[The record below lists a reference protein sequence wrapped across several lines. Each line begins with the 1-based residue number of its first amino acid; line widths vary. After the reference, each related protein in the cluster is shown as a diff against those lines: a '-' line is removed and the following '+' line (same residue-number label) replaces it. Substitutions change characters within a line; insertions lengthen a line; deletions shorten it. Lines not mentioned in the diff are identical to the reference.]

1 MRLSF
6 RTRLGL
12 LVAAS
17 VAVAVL
23 AVSGVALWIA
33 RAEARSALDRKLDD
47 RVAVLAA
54 SGGRLPERR
63 GVQFFGRFVP
73 RDVLVQI
80 VAPNGVV
87 VYKSD
92 DVLPVSPAVLSVA
105 DGRGGWHRGDVSADG
120 VRLRVLTVQIVP
132 AGALMV
138 ASPLDEVD
146 ANVAGLRNALAVVA
160 VIGVAGAGLLGF
172 LVAGRAIRPVRR
184 LTDAARNVAQ
194 TQDLDQ
200 PIELERDDELGEL
213 ARSFNAMLEA
223 LALSRTQQHR
233 LVTDAGHELR
243 TPLTSIRTN
252 IELLARA
259 EQDAARA
266 DVPAET
272 AAEADDGV
280 LHEIMDAARADV
292 PGETAAEAD
301 DGSSAAGALGA
312 AERRQMLDDV
322 QFELDQLTELVNE
335 LVELATDQRS
345 QGEPATVDL
354 AELASSVVDRHRR
367 RTDTEFVTAFD
378 PCQAVVNA
386 ALVERAIGNL
396 VDNAVKWSPPDEPI
410 EVSVAADGTH
420 ACVRVRDR
428 GPGIPAA
435 LRETVFERFYR
446 APEARAQPG
455 SGLGL
460 SIVDYVARTHD
471 GTAAVLDTEGPGTTA
486 ELRLPLAAAADA
498 APS

>member
-1 MRLSF
+1 MSF

-17 VAVAVL
+17 VAVGVL

-47 RVAVLAA
+47 RVAVLVA

-80 VAPNGVV
+80 VAPNGAV
-87 VYKSD
+87 VYASD
-92 DVLPVSPAVLSVA
+92 EVLPVAPADLAVA
-105 DGRGGWHRGDVSADG
+105 HGRSHRHRTDVSADG
-120 VRLRVLTVQIVP
+120 VRLRVLTVPV
-132 AGALMV
+132 AAGGALMV

-160 VIGVAGAGLLGF
+160 AIGVAGAGLLGF

-184 LTDAARNVAQ
+184 LTDAARSVAQ

-223 LALSRTQQHR
+223 LAQSRAQQHR

-252 IELLARA
+252 IELLVR
-259 EQDAARA
+259 
-266 DVPAET
+266 
-272 AAEADDGV
+272 AEADETSAI
-280 LHEIMDAARADV
+280 LDAD
-292 PGETAAEAD
+292 
-301 DGSSAAGALGA
+301 
-312 AERRQMLDDV
+312 ERRRMLDDV
-322 QFELDQLTELVNE
+322 QFELDQLTELTAE
-335 LVELATDQRS
+335 LVDLATDRRA
-345 QGEPATVDL
+345 QGEPEPVDL
-354 AELASSVVDRHRR
+354 AELAASVVDRHRR
-367 RTDTEFVTAFD
+367 RTETDFVTALE
-378 PCQAVVNA
+378 PCEVVVNT

-396 VDNAVKWSPPDEPI
+396 VDNAVKWSPHGEPI
-410 EVSVAADGTH
+410 EVSVAPTDREAR
-420 ACVRVRDR
+420 VRVRDR

-446 APEARAQPG
+446 APEARSQPG

-460 SIVDYVARTHD
+460 SIVDYVARSHD
-471 GTAAVLDTEGPGTTA
+471 GSAAVIDTDGPGATV
-486 ELRLPLAAAADA
+486 ELRLPLAGRG
-498 APS
+498 

>member
-1 MRLSF
+1 MSL

-47 RVAVLAA
+47 RVAVLVA

-73 RDVLVQI
+73 RDVLAQI
-80 VAPNGVV
+80 VAPNGAV
-87 VYKSD
+87 VYASD
-92 DVLPVSPAVLSVA
+92 ETLPVARADLAVAHGQS
-105 DGRGGWHRGDVSADG
+105 RRNRSDVSADG
-120 VRLRVLTVQIVP
+120 VRLRVLTVPVAP
-132 AGALMV
+132 GGALMV

-160 VIGVAGAGLLGF
+160 AIGVAGAGLLGF

-223 LALSRTQQHR
+223 LALSRAQQHR

-259 EQDAARA
+259 EADGTPVILDA
-266 DVPAET
+266 D
-272 AAEADDGV
+272 
-280 LHEIMDAARADV
+280 
-292 PGETAAEAD
+292 
-301 DGSSAAGALGA
+301 
-312 AERRQMLDDV
+312 ERRRMLDDV
-322 QFELDQLTELVNE
+322 QFELDQLTELAAE
-335 LVELATDQRS
+335 LVELATDRRAL
-345 QGEPATVDL
+345 GEPEPADL
-354 AELASSVVDRHRR
+354 AELAASVVDRHRR
-367 RTDTEFVTAFD
+367 RTEAHFVTAFE
-378 PCQAVVNA
+378 PCEVVVNT

-396 VDNAVKWSPPDEPI
+396 VDNAVKWSPPGEPI
-410 EVSVAADGTH
+410 EVSVAATDREVR
-420 ACVRVRDR
+420 VRVRDR
-428 GPGIPAA
+428 GPGIPAD

-446 APEARAQPG
+446 APEARSQPG

-460 SIVDYVARTHD
+460 SIVDYVARSHD
-471 GTAAVLDTEGPGTTA
+471 GSASVIDTDGPGTTV
-486 ELRLPLAAAADA
+486 ELRLPLAGRG
-498 APS
+498 

>member
-1 MRLSF
+1 MSF

-47 RVAVLAA
+47 RVAVLVA

-63 GVQFFGRFVP
+63 SVQFFGRFVP
-73 RDVLVQI
+73 RDVLAQI
-80 VAPNGVV
+80 VAPNGAV
-87 VYKSD
+87 VYASD
-92 DVLPVSPAVLSVA
+92 EVLPVTPADVA
-105 DGRGGWHRGDVSADG
+105 VANGRARRHRTDVSADG
-120 VRLRVLTVQIVP
+120 VRLRVLTVPVAP
-132 AGALMV
+132 VGALMV

-160 VIGVAGAGLLGF
+160 AIGVAGAGLLGF

-223 LALSRTQQHR
+223 LALSRAQQHR

-252 IELLARA
+252 IELLARS
-259 EQDAARA
+259 EL
-266 DVPAET
+266 T
-272 AAEADDGV
+272 ATSAEAVAESDDAG
-280 LHEIMDAARADV
+280 
-292 PGETAAEAD
+292 
-301 DGSSAAGALGA
+301 DGAVVALGSD
-312 AERRQMLDDV
+312 ERRQMLDDV

-345 QGEPATVDL
+345 QGEPEHVDL
-354 AELASSVVDRHRR
+354 AELAASVVDRHRR
-367 RTDTEFVTAFD
+367 RTEADFVTAFE
-378 PCQAVVNA
+378 PCEVVVNA

-396 VDNAVKWSPPDEPI
+396 VDNAVKWSPPGEPI
-410 EVSVAADGTH
+410 EISIAAIDREAH
-420 ACVRVRDR
+420 VRVRDH

-446 APEARAQPG
+446 AHEARSQPG

-460 SIVDYVARTHD
+460 SIVDYVARSHN
-471 GTAAVLDTEGPGTTA
+471 GSASVIDTDGPGTTV
-486 ELRLPLAAAADA
+486 ELRLPLAPEQE
-498 APS
+498 APSANTA

>member
-1 MRLSF
+1 MGNGLTGRSGHGCASGPHVSL

-17 VAVAVL
+17 AAVAVL

-92 DVLPVSPAVLSVA
+92 DVLPVSPGDLAVA
-105 DGRGGWHRGDVSADG
+105 DGRGGWHRSDVSADG

-194 TQDLDQ
+194 TQELDQ

-259 EQDAARA
+259 EQDAASS
-266 DVPAET
+266 ET
-272 AAEADDGV
+272 AAES
-280 LHEIMDAARADV
+280 
-292 PGETAAEAD
+292 D
-301 DGSSAAGALGA
+301 DGSAGAGAALGA
-312 AERRQMLDDV
+312 VERRQMLDDV
-322 QFELDQLTELVNE
+322 QFELDQLTGLVNE

-345 QGEPATVDL
+345 QGEPAPVDL
-354 AELASSVVDRHRR
+354 TELAASVVDRHRR
-367 RTDTEFVTAFD
+367 RTDTEFVTEFE
-378 PCQAVVNA
+378 PCHAIVNA
-386 ALVERAIGNL
+386 TLVERAIGNL
-396 VDNAVKWSPPDEPI
+396 VDNAVKWSPPGEPI
-410 EVSVAADGTH
+410 EVSVAVDGAH
-420 ACVRVRDR
+420 ARVRVRDR
-428 GPGIPAA
+428 GPGIDPTLHQA
-435 LRETVFERFYR
+435 VFERFYR
-446 APEARAQPG
+446 APEARAMPG

-460 SIVDYVARTHD
+460 SIVDYVARTHE
-471 GTAAVLDTEGPGTTA
+471 GTAAVLDTDGPGTTV
-486 ELRLPLAAAADA
+486 EVRLPLVPAADA

>member
-1 MRLSF
+1 MSF

-23 AVSGVALWIA
+23 AASGVALWIA

-47 RVAVLAA
+47 RVAVLVA

-63 GVQFFGRFVP
+63 SVQFFGRFVP

-80 VAPNGVV
+80 VASNGAV
-87 VYKSD
+87 VYASD
-92 DVLPVSPAVLSVA
+92 EVLPVATADLAVA
-105 DGRGGWHRGDVSADG
+105 NGRARRHRSDVSADG
-120 VRLRVLTVQIVP
+120 VRLRVLTVPVVP

-160 VIGVAGAGLLGF
+160 AIGVAGAGLLGF

-223 LALSRTQQHR
+223 LALSRAQQHR

-252 IELLARA
+252 IELLARS
-259 EQDAARA
+259 EQAATSTE
-266 DVPAET
+266 V
-272 AAEADDGV
+272 AAESDEASDGV
-280 LHEIMDAARADV
+280 VAALDS
-292 PGETAAEAD
+292 D
-301 DGSSAAGALGA
+301 
-312 AERRQMLDDV
+312 ERRQMLDDV

-345 QGEPATVDL
+345 QGEPEHVDL
-354 AELASSVVDRHRR
+354 AELAASVVDRHRR
-367 RTDTEFVTAFD
+367 RTETEFVTTFE
-378 PCQAVVNA
+378 PCETVVNA

-410 EVSVAADGTH
+410 EISVAAVDREAH
-420 ACVRVRDR
+420 VRVRDR
-428 GPGIPAA
+428 GPGIPTA

-446 APEARAQPG
+446 APEARSQPG

-460 SIVDYVARTHD
+460 SIVDYVARSHN
-471 GTAAVLDTEGPGTTA
+471 GSASVIDTDGPGTTV
-486 ELRLPLAAAADA
+486 ELRLPLAPEPD
-498 APS
+498 

>member
-1 MRLSF
+1 MSF

-47 RVAVLAA
+47 RVAVLVA
-54 SGGRLPERR
+54 SGGRMPERR

-80 VAPNGVV
+80 VASNGAV
-87 VYKSD
+87 VYASD
-92 DVLPVSPAVLSVA
+92 EVLPVATADLAVA
-105 DGRGGWHRGDVSADG
+105 NGRARRHRTDVSADG
-120 VRLRVLTVQIVP
+120 VRLRVLTVPV
-132 AGALMV
+132 ALGGALMV

-160 VIGVAGAGLLGF
+160 AIGVAGAGLLGF

-223 LALSRTQQHR
+223 LALSRAQQHR

-259 EQDAARA
+259 EQAAAQPAASDA
-266 DVPAET
+266 PA
-272 AAEADDGV
+272 G
-280 LHEIMDAARADV
+280 DAV
-292 PGETAAEAD
+292 V
-301 DGSSAAGALGA
+301 ALDSD
-312 AERRQMLDDV
+312 ERRQMLDDV

-345 QGEPATVDL
+345 QGEPERVDL
-354 AELASSVVDRHRR
+354 AELAASVVDRHRR
-367 RTDTEFVTAFD
+367 RTETDFVTAFES
-378 PCQAVVNA
+378 CELVVNA

-396 VDNAVKWSPPDEPI
+396 VDNAVKWSPADEPI
-410 EVSVAADGTH
+410 EVSVAAVEGEAH
-420 ACVRVRDR
+420 VRVHDR
-428 GPGIPAA
+428 GPGIPIS

-460 SIVDYVARTHD
+460 SIVDYVARSHNGSAT
-471 GTAAVLDTEGPGTTA
+471 VIDTDGPGTTV
-486 ELRLPLAAAADA
+486 ELRLPLAPEEDSALVLQYRQPAAER
-498 APS
+498 PSC

>member
-1 MRLSF
+1 MSF

-17 VAVAVL
+17 VAVGVL

-33 RAEARSALDRKLDD
+33 RAEARSALDRRLDD
-47 RVAVLAA
+47 RVAVLVA

-80 VAPNGVV
+80 VAPNGAV
-87 VYKSD
+87 VYSSD
-92 DVLPVSPAVLSVA
+92 EALPVARADLAVA
-105 DGRGGWHRGDVSADG
+105 NGRARRHRSDVSADD
-120 VRLRVLTVQIVP
+120 VRLRVLTVPVAP
-132 AGALMV
+132 GGALMV

-160 VIGVAGAGLLGF
+160 AIGVAGAGLLGF

-223 LALSRTQQHR
+223 LALSRAQQHR

-252 IELLARA
+252 IEVLARA
-259 EQDAARA
+259 EQPAAQLRPDDGN
-266 DVPAET
+266 DVPL
-272 AAEADDGV
+272 EARPVFDTD
-280 LHEIMDAARADV
+280 
-292 PGETAAEAD
+292 
-301 DGSSAAGALGA
+301 
-312 AERRQMLDDV
+312 ERRQMLDDV
-322 QFELDQLTELVNE
+322 LFELDQLTDLVAE
-335 LVELATDQRS
+335 LVELATDRRAL
-345 QGEPATVDL
+345 GEPEPVDL
-354 AELASSVVDRHRR
+354 AELATTVVDRHRR
-367 RTDTEFVTAFD
+367 RTETEFVTALE
-378 PCQAVVNA
+378 PCEVVVNT

-396 VDNAVKWSPPDEPI
+396 VDNALKWSPSGEPI
-410 EVSVAADGTH
+410 EISVAAAEGD
-420 ACVRVRDR
+420 ARVRVRDR

-446 APEARAQPG
+446 APEARSQPG

-460 SIVDYVARTHD
+460 SIVDYAARSQD
-471 GTAAVLDTEGPGTTA
+471 GSASVIDTDGPGTTV
-486 ELRLPLAAAADA
+486 ELRLPLAGRH
-498 APS
+498 

>member
-1 MRLSF
+1 MSF

-33 RAEARSALDRKLDD
+33 RVEARSALDRKLDD
-47 RVAVLAA
+47 RVAVLVA

-63 GVQFFGRFVP
+63 SVQFFGRFVP

-80 VAPNGVV
+80 VAPNGAVA
-87 VYKSD
+87 YASD
-92 DVLPVSPAVLSVA
+92 EVLPVAPADLAVA
-105 DGRGGWHRGDVSADG
+105 HGQSRRHRTDVSADG
-120 VRLRVLTVQIVP
+120 VRLRVLTVPVAP
-132 AGALMV
+132 GGALMV

-146 ANVAGLRNALAVVA
+146 ANVAGLRNALTVVA

-213 ARSFNAMLEA
+213 ARSFNSMLEA
-223 LALSRTQQHR
+223 LALSRAQQHR

-252 IELLARA
+252 IELLARS
-259 EQDAARA
+259 EQAAASAGVATGSGDLRGDTVVA
-266 DVPAET
+266 L
-272 AAEADDGV
+272 DG
-280 LHEIMDAARADV
+280 D
-292 PGETAAEAD
+292 
-301 DGSSAAGALGA
+301 
-312 AERRQMLDDV
+312 ERRQMLDDV
-322 QFELDQLTELVNE
+322 QFELDQLTELVSE

-345 QGEPATVDL
+345 QGEPERIDL
-354 AELASSVVDRHRR
+354 AELAASVVDRYRR
-367 RTDTEFVTAFD
+367 RSETEFVTAFE
-378 PCQAVVNA
+378 PCEVVVNA

-396 VDNAVKWSPPDEPI
+396 VDNAVKWSPLGEPI
-410 EVSVAADGTH
+410 QVSVAAAGREAH
-420 ACVRVRDR
+420 VWVRDR
-428 GPGIPAA
+428 GPGIPSA

-460 SIVDYVARTHD
+460 SIVDYVARSHD
-471 GTAAVLDTEGPGTTA
+471 GSASVIDADGPGTTV
-486 ELRLPLAAAADA
+486 ELRLPLAPEEESPPAMQHD
-498 APS
+498 

>member
-1 MRLSF
+1 MSF

-17 VAVAVL
+17 VAVGVL

-33 RAEARSALDRKLDD
+33 RAEAGSALDRKLDD
-47 RVAVLAA
+47 RVAVLVA

-80 VAPNGVV
+80 VAPNGAV
-87 VYKSD
+87 VYASD
-92 DVLPVSPAVLSVA
+92 EVLPVAPADLAVA
-105 DGRGGWHRGDVSADG
+105 HGRSHRHRTDVSADG
-120 VRLRVLTVQIVP
+120 VRLRVLTVPV
-132 AGALMV
+132 AAGGALMV

-160 VIGVAGAGLLGF
+160 AIGVAGAGLLGF

-184 LTDAARNVAQ
+184 LTDAARSVAQ

-223 LALSRTQQHR
+223 LALSRAQQHR
-233 LVTDAGHELR
+233 LITDAGHELR

-252 IELLARA
+252 IELLVR
-259 EQDAARA
+259 
-266 DVPAET
+266 
-272 AAEADDGV
+272 AEADETSAI
-280 LHEIMDAARADV
+280 LDAD
-292 PGETAAEAD
+292 
-301 DGSSAAGALGA
+301 
-312 AERRQMLDDV
+312 ERRRMLDDV
-322 QFELDQLTELVNE
+322 QFELDQLTELTAE
-335 LVELATDQRS
+335 LVELATDRRA
-345 QGEPATVDL
+345 QGEPEPVDL
-354 AELASSVVDRHRR
+354 AELAASVVDRHRR
-367 RTDTEFVTAFD
+367 RTETDFVTALE
-378 PCQAVVNA
+378 PCEVVVNT

-396 VDNAVKWSPPDEPI
+396 VDNAVKWSPHGEPI
-410 EVSVAADGTH
+410 EVSVAPTDREAR
-420 ACVRVRDR
+420 VRVRDR

-446 APEARAQPG
+446 APEARSQPG

-460 SIVDYVARTHD
+460 SIVDYVARSHD
-471 GTAAVLDTEGPGTTA
+471 GSAAVIDTDGPGATV
-486 ELRLPLAAAADA
+486 ELRLPLAAE
-498 APS
+498 

>member
-1 MRLSF
+1 MSF

-17 VAVAVL
+17 VAVGVL

-47 RVAVLAA
+47 RVAVLVA

-80 VAPNGVV
+80 VAPNGAV
-87 VYKSD
+87 VYASD
-92 DVLPVSPAVLSVA
+92 EVLPVAPADLAVA
-105 DGRGGWHRGDVSADG
+105 NGRARRNRTDVSADG
-120 VRLRVLTVQIVP
+120 VRLRVLTVP
-132 AGALMV
+132 AAPVGALMV

-160 VIGVAGAGLLGF
+160 AIGVAGAGLLGF

-194 TQDLDQ
+194 TQDLNQ

-223 LALSRTQQHR
+223 LAQSRAQQHR

-259 EQDAARA
+259 EQSAAQS
-266 DVPAET
+266 P
-272 AAEADDGV
+272 
-280 LHEIMDAARADV
+280 
-292 PGETAAEAD
+292 PD
-301 DGSSAAGALGA
+301 DGSGESPDAQSGLDPD
-312 AERRQMLDDV
+312 ERRQMLDDV
-322 QFELDQLTELVNE
+322 LFELDQLTDLMAELID
-335 LVELATDQRS
+335 LATDQRS
-345 QGEPATVDL
+345 LGEPTVI
-354 AELASSVVDRHRR
+354 ELPEIAAAVADRHRR
-367 RTDTEFVTAFD
+367 RAGVEIVTTFT
-378 PCQAVVNA
+378 PCRVQANV
-386 ALVERAIGNL
+386 ALVERAVSNL
-396 VDNAVKWSPPDEPI
+396 VDNAVKWSPPGEPI
-410 EVSVAADGTH
+410 EISVVCADDQ
-420 ACVRVRDR
+420 AIIRVRDR
-428 GPGIPAA
+428 GPGIDPG
-435 LRETVFERFYR
+435 LRQLVFERFFR
-446 APEARAQPG
+446 APEARALPG

-460 SIVDYVARTHD
+460 SIVDYVARTHG
-471 GTAAVLDTEGPGTTA
+471 GTAAVVDTAVAGTTV
-486 ELRLPLAAAADA
+486 ELRLPLTPDADSLPA
-498 APS
+498 ETD

>member
-1 MRLSF
+1 MSF

-47 RVAVLAA
+47 RVAVLVA

-73 RDVLVQI
+73 RDVLVQL
-80 VAPNGVV
+80 VAPNGAV
-87 VYKSD
+87 VYSSD
-92 DVLPVSPAVLSVA
+92 EVLPVAPADLAVA
-105 DGRGGWHRGDVSADG
+105 HGRSHRHRTDVSAAG
-120 VRLRVLTVQIVP
+120 VRLRVLTVPV
-132 AGALMV
+132 ASGGALMV

-160 VIGVAGAGLLGF
+160 AIGVAGAGLLGF

-200 PIELERDDELGEL
+200 PIEPERDDELGEL

-223 LALSRTQQHR
+223 LAVSRAQQHR

-259 EQDAARA
+259 EQ
-266 DVPAET
+266 PAVQPPP
-272 AAEADDGV
+272 DD
-280 LHEIMDAARADV
+280 ES
-292 PGETAAEAD
+292 GERPDTQSGLD
-301 DGSSAAGALGA
+301 PD
-312 AERRQMLDDV
+312 ERRQMLDDV
-322 QFELDQLTELVNE
+322 LFELDQLTGLVAELI
-335 LVELATDQRS
+335 ELATDQHS
-345 QGEPATVDL
+345 LGEPTVIDL
-354 AELASSVVDRHRR
+354 PEIVAGVADRHRR
-367 RTDTEFVTAFD
+367 RTGVEIVTSFT
-378 PCQAVVNA
+378 PCQVQANV
-386 ALVERAIGNL
+386 ALVERAVSNL
-396 VDNAVKWSPPDEPI
+396 VDNAVKWSPAGEPI
-410 EVSVAADGTH
+410 EISV
-420 ACVRVRDR
+420 VRDDDQAVIQVRDR
-428 GPGIPAA
+428 GPGIDPD
-435 LRETVFERFYR
+435 LRRLVFERFFR
-446 APEARAQPG
+446 APEARARPG

-460 SIVDYVARTHD
+460 SIVDYVARTHN
-471 GTAAVLDTEGPGTTA
+471 GSASVIDTDAPGTTV
-486 ELRLPLAAAADA
+486 ELRLPLAPDA
-498 APS
+498 ESS

>member
-1 MRLSF
+1 MSF

-17 VAVAVL
+17 VAVGVL

-47 RVAVLAA
+47 RVAVLVA

-80 VAPNGVV
+80 VAPNGAV
-87 VYKSD
+87 VYASD
-92 DVLPVSPAVLSVA
+92 EVLPVAPADLAVA
-105 DGRGGWHRGDVSADG
+105 NGRARRHRTDVSADG
-120 VRLRVLTVQIVP
+120 VRLRVLTVPVAP
-132 AGALMV
+132 VGALMV

-160 VIGVAGAGLLGF
+160 AIGVAGAGLLGF

-223 LALSRTQQHR
+223 LAQSRAQQHR

-252 IELLARA
+252 IELLVR
-259 EQDAARA
+259 
-266 DVPAET
+266 
-272 AAEADDGV
+272 AEADETSAI
-280 LHEIMDAARADV
+280 LDAD
-292 PGETAAEAD
+292 
-301 DGSSAAGALGA
+301 
-312 AERRQMLDDV
+312 ERRRMLDDV
-322 QFELDQLTELVNE
+322 QFELDQLTELTAE
-335 LVELATDQRS
+335 LVDLATDRRA
-345 QGEPATVDL
+345 QGEPEPVDL
-354 AELASSVVDRHRR
+354 GELAASVVDRHRR
-367 RTDTEFVTAFD
+367 RTETDFVTALE
-378 PCQAVVNA
+378 PCEVVVNT

-396 VDNAVKWSPPDEPI
+396 VDNAVKWSPHGEPI
-410 EVSVAADGTH
+410 EVSVAPTDREAR
-420 ACVRVRDR
+420 VRVRDR

-446 APEARAQPG
+446 APEARSQPG

-460 SIVDYVARTHD
+460 SIVDYVARSHD
-471 GTAAVLDTEGPGTTA
+471 GSAAVIDTDGPGATV
-486 ELRLPLAAAADA
+486 ELRLPLAGRG
-498 APS
+498 

>member
-1 MRLSF
+1 MSF

-23 AVSGVALWIA
+23 AISGVALWIA

-47 RVAVLAA
+47 RVAVLVA

-63 GVQFFGRFVP
+63 SVQFFGRFVP
-73 RDVLVQI
+73 RDVLAQI
-80 VAPNGVV
+80 VAPNGAV
-87 VYKSD
+87 VYASD
-92 DVLPVSPAVLSVA
+92 EVLPVTPADVA
-105 DGRGGWHRGDVSADG
+105 VANGRARRHRTDVSADG
-120 VRLRVLTVQIVP
+120 VRLRVLTVPVAP
-132 AGALMV
+132 VGALMV

-160 VIGVAGAGLLGF
+160 AIGVAGAGLLGF

-213 ARSFNAMLEA
+213 ARSFNAMLQA
-223 LALSRTQQHR
+223 LALSRAQQHR

-252 IELLARA
+252 IELLARS
-259 EQDAARA
+259 EQATK
-266 DVPAET
+266 PAE
-272 AAEADDGV
+272 AVADSGDVG
-280 LHEIMDAARADV
+280 DAV
-292 PGETAAEAD
+292 V
-301 DGSSAAGALGA
+301 ALDSD
-312 AERRQMLDDV
+312 ERRQMLDDV

-345 QGEPATVDL
+345 QGEPERVDL
-354 AELASSVVDRHRR
+354 AELAASVVDRHRR
-367 RTDTEFVTAFD
+367 RTETDFVTAFE
-378 PCQAVVNA
+378 PCEVVVNA

-396 VDNAVKWSPPDEPI
+396 VDNAVKWSPPGELI
-410 EVSVAADGTH
+410 EISVAAVDREAH
-420 ACVRVRDR
+420 VRVRDH

-460 SIVDYVARTHD
+460 SIVDYVARSHN
-471 GTAAVLDTEGPGTTA
+471 GSASVIDTDGPGTTV
-486 ELRLPLAAAADA
+486 ELRLPLAPEPD
-498 APS
+498 

>member
-1 MRLSF
+1 MSL

-47 RVAVLAA
+47 RVAVLVA

-73 RDVLVQI
+73 RDVLAQI
-80 VAPNGVV
+80 VAPNGAV
-87 VYKSD
+87 VYASD
-92 DVLPVSPAVLSVA
+92 ETLPVARADLAVA
-105 DGRGGWHRGDVSADG
+105 HGRSRRNRSDVSADG
-120 VRLRVLTVQIVP
+120 VRLRVLTVPVAP
-132 AGALMV
+132 GGALMV

-160 VIGVAGAGLLGF
+160 AIGVAGAGLLGF

-223 LALSRTQQHR
+223 LALSRAQQHR

-252 IELLARA
+252 IEVLARA
-259 EQDAARA
+259 ETDEAAAALDA
-266 DVPAET
+266 D
-272 AAEADDGV
+272 
-280 LHEIMDAARADV
+280 
-292 PGETAAEAD
+292 
-301 DGSSAAGALGA
+301 
-312 AERRQMLDDV
+312 ERRRMLDDV
-322 QFELDQLTELVNE
+322 QFELDQLTELAAE
-335 LVELATDQRS
+335 LVELATDRRAL
-345 QGEPATVDL
+345 GEPEPADL
-354 AELASSVVDRHRR
+354 AELAASVVDRHRR
-367 RTDTEFVTAFD
+367 RTEADFVTAFE
-378 PCQAVVNA
+378 PCEVVVNT

-396 VDNAVKWSPPDEPI
+396 VDNALKWSPPGEPI
-410 EVSVAADGTH
+410 EVSVAATDRE
-420 ACVRVRDR
+420 ARVRVRDH
-428 GPGIPAA
+428 GPGIPAN

-446 APEARAQPG
+446 APEARSQPG

-460 SIVDYVARTHD
+460 SIVDYVARSHD
-471 GTAAVLDTEGPGTTA
+471 GSASVIDTDGPGTTV
-486 ELRLPLAAAADA
+486 ELRLPLAAE
-498 APS
+498 

>member
-1 MRLSF
+1 MSF

-47 RVAVLAA
+47 RVAVLVA

-63 GVQFFGRFVP
+63 GVQFFGRFAP

-80 VAPNGVV
+80 VASNGAV
-87 VYKSD
+87 VYASD
-92 DVLPVSPAVLSVA
+92 EVLPVATADLAVA
-105 DGRGGWHRGDVSADG
+105 NGRARRHRSDVSADG
-120 VRLRVLTVQIVP
+120 VRLRVLTVPVVP

-160 VIGVAGAGLLGF
+160 AIGVAGAGLLGF

-223 LALSRTQQHR
+223 LALSRAQQHR

-259 EQDAARA
+259 EQAAAQPAAATASDAP
-266 DVPAET
+266 V
-272 AAEADDGV
+272 G
-280 LHEIMDAARADV
+280 DAV
-292 PGETAAEAD
+292 V
-301 DGSSAAGALGA
+301 ALDSDA
-312 AERRQMLDDV
+312 VVALDSDERRQMLDDV

-345 QGEPATVDL
+345 QGEPERVDL
-354 AELASSVVDRHRR
+354 AELAASVVDRHRR
-367 RTDTEFVTAFD
+367 RTETDFVTAFE
-378 PCQAVVNA
+378 PCEVVVNA

-396 VDNAVKWSPPDEPI
+396 VDNAVKWSPPGELI
-410 EVSVAADGTH
+410 EISVAAVDREAH
-420 ACVRVRDR
+420 VRVRDH

-460 SIVDYVARTHD
+460 SIVDYVARSHN
-471 GTAAVLDTEGPGTTA
+471 GSASVIDTDGPGTTV
-486 ELRLPLAAAADA
+486 ELRLPLAPEPD
-498 APS
+498 

>member
-1 MRLSF
+1 MSF

-47 RVAVLAA
+47 RVAVLVA

-73 RDVLVQI
+73 RDVLAQI
-80 VAPNGVV
+80 VASNGVV
-87 VYKSD
+87 VYASD
-92 DVLPVSPAVLSVA
+92 EALPVSPADLAVA
-105 DGRGGWHRGDVSADG
+105 HGRSRLNRTDVSADG
-120 VRLRVLTVQIVP
+120 VRLRVLTVPV
-132 AGALMV
+132 AAGGALMV

-160 VIGVAGAGLLGF
+160 AIGVAGAGLLGF

-200 PIELERDDELGEL
+200 PIEIEGDDELGEL

-223 LALSRTQQHR
+223 LALSRDQQHR
-233 LVTDAGHELR
+233 LITDAGHELR

-252 IELLARA
+252 IELLARS
-259 EQDAARA
+259 
-266 DVPAET
+266 
-272 AAEADDGV
+272 EADETPAI
-280 LHEIMDAARADV
+280 LDAD
-292 PGETAAEAD
+292 
-301 DGSSAAGALGA
+301 
-312 AERRQMLDDV
+312 ERRRMLDDV
-322 QFELDQLTELVNE
+322 QFELDQLTELAAE
-335 LVELATDQRS
+335 LVELATDRRAL
-345 QGEPATVDL
+345 GEPAPVDL
-354 AELASSVVDRHRR
+354 AELAAAVVDRHRR
-367 RTDTEFVTAFD
+367 RTETDFVTVFE
-378 PCQAVVNA
+378 PCDVVVNT

-396 VDNAVKWSPPDEPI
+396 VDNAVKWSPPGEPI
-410 EVSVAADGTH
+410 EVSVAGTDRE
-420 ACVRVRDR
+420 ARVRVRDH
-428 GPGIPAA
+428 GPGIPAE

-446 APEARAQPG
+446 APEARSQPG

-460 SIVDYVARTHD
+460 SIVDYVARSHD
-471 GTAAVLDTEGPGTTA
+471 GSASVIDTDGPGTTV
-486 ELRLPLAAAADA
+486 ELRLPLTPEADSPPA
-498 APS
+498 GTG

>member
-1 MRLSF
+1 MSF

-47 RVAVLAA
+47 RVAVLVA

-63 GVQFFGRFVP
+63 SVQFFGRFVP
-73 RDVLVQI
+73 RDVLAQI
-80 VAPNGVV
+80 VAPNGAV
-87 VYKSD
+87 VYASD
-92 DVLPVSPAVLSVA
+92 EVLPVTPVDVAVA
-105 DGRGGWHRGDVSADG
+105 NGRARRHRTDVSADG
-120 VRLRVLTVQIVP
+120 VRLRVLTVPVAP
-132 AGALMV
+132 VGALMV

-160 VIGVAGAGLLGF
+160 AIGVAGAGLLGF

-184 LTDAARNVAQ
+184 LTDAARYVAQ

-223 LALSRTQQHR
+223 LALSRVQQHR

-252 IELLARA
+252 IELLARS
-259 EQDAARA
+259 EQAAMPGDAGDAR
-266 DVPAET
+266 
-272 AAEADDGV
+272 G
-280 LHEIMDAARADV
+280 DAV
-292 PGETAAEAD
+292 V
-301 DGSSAAGALGA
+301 ALDSD
-312 AERRQMLDDV
+312 ERRQMLDDV

-345 QGEPATVDL
+345 QGEPERVDL
-354 AELASSVVDRHRR
+354 AELAASVVDRHRR
-367 RTDTEFVTAFD
+367 RTETDFVTAFES
-378 PCQAVVNA
+378 CEVVVNA

-396 VDNAVKWSPPDEPI
+396 VDNAVKWSPPGEPI
-410 EVSVAADGTH
+410 EISVAAVDREAH
-420 ACVRVRDR
+420 VQVRDR
-428 GPGIPAA
+428 GPGIPIA

-460 SIVDYVARTHD
+460 SIVDYVARSHNGSAT
-471 GTAAVLDTEGPGTTA
+471 VIDTDGPGTTVQ
-486 ELRLPLAAAADA
+486 LRLPLAELD
-498 APS
+498 

>member
-1 MRLSF
+1 MSF

-47 RVAVLAA
+47 RVAVLVA

-73 RDVLVQI
+73 RDVLVQL
-80 VAPNGVV
+80 VAPNGAV
-87 VYKSD
+87 VYSSD
-92 DVLPVSPAVLSVA
+92 EVLPVAPADLAVA
-105 DGRGGWHRGDVSADG
+105 HGRSHRHRTDVSAEG
-120 VRLRVLTVQIVP
+120 VRLRVLTVPV
-132 AGALMV
+132 ASGGALMV

-160 VIGVAGAGLLGF
+160 AIGVAGAGLLGF

-200 PIELERDDELGEL
+200 PIEPERDDELGEL

-223 LALSRTQQHR
+223 LAMSRAQQHR

-259 EQDAARA
+259 EQPAVQPPPDDESGERPDAQSGL
-266 DVPAET
+266 DP
-272 AAEADDGV
+272 D
-280 LHEIMDAARADV
+280 
-292 PGETAAEAD
+292 
-301 DGSSAAGALGA
+301 
-312 AERRQMLDDV
+312 ERRQMLDDV
-322 QFELDQLTELVNE
+322 LFELDQLTGLVAELI
-335 LVELATDQRS
+335 ELATDQHS
-345 QGEPATVDL
+345 LGEPTVIDL
-354 AELASSVVDRHRR
+354 PEIVAGVADRHRR
-367 RTDTEFVTAFD
+367 RAGVEIVTSFT
-378 PCQAVVNA
+378 PCQVQANV
-386 ALVERAIGNL
+386 ALVERAVSNL
-396 VDNAVKWSPPDEPI
+396 ADNAVKWSPAGEPI
-410 EVSVAADGTH
+410 EISVVRDDNQA
-420 ACVRVRDR
+420 VIRVRDR
-428 GPGIPAA
+428 GPGIDPD
-435 LRETVFERFYR
+435 LRRLVFERFFR
-446 APEARAQPG
+446 APEARARPG

-460 SIVDYVARTHD
+460 SIVDYVARTHN
-471 GTAAVLDTEGPGTTA
+471 GSASVIDTDAPGTTV
-486 ELRLPLAAAADA
+486 ELRLPLAPEAES
-498 APS
+498 P

>member
-1 MRLSF
+1 MSF

-17 VAVAVL
+17 VAVTVL

-47 RVAVLAA
+47 RVAVLVA

-80 VAPNGVV
+80 VAPNGAV
-87 VYKSD
+87 VYASD
-92 DVLPVSPAVLSVA
+92 EVLPVAAADLAVA
-105 DGRGGWHRGDVSADG
+105 HGRSRRHRTDASADG
-120 VRLRVLTVQIVP
+120 VRLRVLTVPVAP
-132 AGALMV
+132 GGALMV

-160 VIGVAGAGLLGF
+160 AIGVAGAGLLGF

-184 LTDAARNVAQ
+184 LTDAARSVAQ
-194 TQDLDQ
+194 TQELDQ

-223 LALSRTQQHR
+223 LALSRAQQHR

-252 IELLARA
+252 IEVLARA
-259 EQDAARA
+259 ETDEAAAALDA
-266 DVPAET
+266 D
-272 AAEADDGV
+272 
-280 LHEIMDAARADV
+280 
-292 PGETAAEAD
+292 
-301 DGSSAAGALGA
+301 
-312 AERRQMLDDV
+312 ERRRMLDDV
-322 QFELDQLTELVNE
+322 QFELDQLTELAAE
-335 LVELATDQRS
+335 LVELATDRRAL
-345 QGEPATVDL
+345 GEPEPADL
-354 AELASSVVDRHRR
+354 AELAASVVDRHRR
-367 RTDTEFVTAFD
+367 RTEADFVTAFE
-378 PCQAVVNA
+378 PCEVVVNT

-396 VDNAVKWSPPDEPI
+396 VDNALKWSPPGEPI
-410 EVSVAADGTH
+410 EVSVAAT
-420 ACVRVRDR
+420 AEEARVRVRDR
-428 GPGIPAA
+428 GPGIPAN

-446 APEARAQPG
+446 APEARSQPG

-460 SIVDYVARTHD
+460 SIVDYVARSHD
-471 GTAAVLDTEGPGTTA
+471 GSASVIDTDGPGTTV
-486 ELRLPLAAAADA
+486 ELRLPLALHG
-498 APS
+498 

>member
-1 MRLSF
+1 MSF

-17 VAVAVL
+17 VAVGVL

-47 RVAVLAA
+47 RVAVLVA

-80 VAPNGVV
+80 VAPNGAV
-87 VYKSD
+87 VYASD
-92 DVLPVSPAVLSVA
+92 EVLPVAPADLAVA
-105 DGRGGWHRGDVSADG
+105 NGRARRHRTDVSADG
-120 VRLRVLTVQIVP
+120 VRLRVLTVPVAP
-132 AGALMV
+132 VGALMV

-160 VIGVAGAGLLGF
+160 AIGVAGAGLLGF

-194 TQDLDQ
+194 TQDLNQ

-223 LALSRTQQHR
+223 LALSRAQQHR
-233 LVTDAGHELR
+233 LITDAGHELR

-259 EQDAARA
+259 EQAAA
-266 DVPAET
+266 QPPL
-272 AAEADDGV
+272 DDESG
-280 LHEIMDAARADV
+280 ER
-292 PGETAAEAD
+292 PGAQPGLD
-301 DGSSAAGALGA
+301 PD
-312 AERRQMLDDV
+312 ERRQMLDDV
-322 QFELDQLTELVNE
+322 LFELDQLTDLMAELID
-335 LVELATDQRS
+335 LATDQRS
-345 QGEPATVDL
+345 LGEPTVI
-354 AELASSVVDRHRR
+354 ELPEIVAAVADRHRR
-367 RTDTEFVTAFD
+367 RAGVEIVTSLT
-378 PCQAVVNA
+378 PCRVEANA
-386 ALVERAIGNL
+386 ALAERAVSNL
-396 VDNAVKWSPPDEPI
+396 VDNAVKWSPPGEPI
-410 EVSVAADGTH
+410 EISVVRDVDQAI
-420 ACVRVRDR
+420 VRVADR
-428 GPGIPAA
+428 GPGIDPG
-435 LRETVFERFYR
+435 LRQLVFERFFR
-446 APEARAQPG
+446 APEARALPG

-460 SIVDYVARTHD
+460 SIVDYVARNH
-471 GTAAVLDTEGPGTTA
+471 GGSAAVVETDGPGTA
-486 ELRLPLAAAADA
+486 VELRLPLVFGQETPTANTA
-498 APS
+498 

>member
-1 MRLSF
+1 MSF

-17 VAVAVL
+17 VAVGVL

-47 RVAVLAA
+47 RVAVLVA

-80 VAPNGVV
+80 VAPNGAV
-87 VYKSD
+87 VYASD
-92 DVLPVSPAVLSVA
+92 EVLPVAPADLAVA
-105 DGRGGWHRGDVSADG
+105 NGRARRHRTDVSADG
-120 VRLRVLTVQIVP
+120 VRLRVLTVPVAP
-132 AGALMV
+132 VGALMV

-160 VIGVAGAGLLGF
+160 AIGVAGAGLLGF

-223 LALSRTQQHR
+223 LAQSRAQQHR

-252 IELLARA
+252 IELLVR
-259 EQDAARA
+259 
-266 DVPAET
+266 
-272 AAEADDGV
+272 AEADETSAI
-280 LHEIMDAARADV
+280 LDAD
-292 PGETAAEAD
+292 
-301 DGSSAAGALGA
+301 
-312 AERRQMLDDV
+312 ERRRMLDDV
-322 QFELDQLTELVNE
+322 QFELDQLTELAAE
-335 LVELATDQRS
+335 LVDLATDRRA
-345 QGEPATVDL
+345 QGEPEPVDL
-354 AELASSVVDRHRR
+354 AELAASVVDRHRR
-367 RTDTEFVTAFD
+367 RTETDFVTALE
-378 PCQAVVNA
+378 PCEVVVNT

-396 VDNAVKWSPPDEPI
+396 VDNAVKWSPHGEPI
-410 EVSVAADGTH
+410 EVSVAPTDREAR
-420 ACVRVRDR
+420 VRVRDR

-446 APEARAQPG
+446 APEARSQPG

-460 SIVDYVARTHD
+460 SIVDYVARSHD
-471 GTAAVLDTEGPGTTA
+471 GSAAVIDTDGPGATV
-486 ELRLPLAAAADA
+486 ELRLPLAGR
-498 APS
+498 S

>member
-1 MRLSF
+1 MSF

-80 VAPNGVV
+80 VASNGVV
-87 VYKSD
+87 IYASD
-92 DVLPVSPAVLSVA
+92 EVLPVAPGDLAVA
-105 DGRGGWHRGDVSADG
+105 NGRARRHRTDVSADG
-120 VRLRVLTVQIVP
+120 VRLRVLTVPVAP
-132 AGALMV
+132 GGALMV

-160 VIGVAGAGLLGF
+160 AIGVAGAGLLGF
-172 LVAGRAIRPVRR
+172 VVAGRAIRPVRR

-213 ARSFNAMLEA
+213 AHSFNAMLEA
-223 LALSRTQQHR
+223 LAMSRAQQHR

-259 EQDAARA
+259 EQAAA
-266 DVPAET
+266 LAGT
-272 AAEADDGV
+272 AA
-280 LHEIMDAARADV
+280 DAGD
-292 PGETAAEAD
+292 
-301 DGSSAAGALGA
+301 SAAAVALDSD
-312 AERRQMLDDV
+312 ERRQMLDDV
-322 QFELDQLTELVNE
+322 QFELGQLTELVNE

-345 QGEPATVDL
+345 QGEPERVDL
-354 AELASSVVDRHRR
+354 AGLAASVVDRHRR
-367 RTDTEFVTAFD
+367 RTESDFVTTLE
-378 PCQAVVNA
+378 PCEVVVNA

-396 VDNAVKWSPPDEPI
+396 VDNAVKWSPAGEPI
-410 EVSVAADGTH
+410 EVSVAAIERE
-420 ACVRVRDR
+420 AQVRVRDY
-428 GPGIPAA
+428 GPGIPIS

-460 SIVDYVARTHD
+460 SIVDYVARSHD
-471 GTAAVLDTEGPGTTA
+471 GSASVIDTDGPGTTV
-486 ELRLPLAAAADA
+486 ELRLPLAERD
-498 APS
+498 

>member
-1 MRLSF
+1 MSF

-17 VAVAVL
+17 VAVGVL

-47 RVAVLAA
+47 RVAVLVA

-80 VAPNGVV
+80 VAPNGAV
-87 VYKSD
+87 VYASD
-92 DVLPVSPAVLSVA
+92 EVLPVAPADLAVA
-105 DGRGGWHRGDVSADG
+105 NGRARRHRTDVSADG
-120 VRLRVLTVQIVP
+120 VRLRVLTVP
-132 AGALMV
+132 AAPVGALMV

-160 VIGVAGAGLLGF
+160 AIGVAGAGLLGF

-223 LALSRTQQHR
+223 LAQSRAQQHR

-243 TPLTSIRTN
+243 TPLTSVRTN

-259 EQDAARA
+259 EQAAA
-266 DVPAET
+266 QP
-272 AAEADDGV
+272 
-280 LHEIMDAARADV
+280 
-292 PGETAAEAD
+292 PD
-301 DGSSAAGALGA
+301 DGSGESPDAQSGLDPD
-312 AERRQMLDDV
+312 ERRQMLDDV
-322 QFELDQLTELVNE
+322 LFELDQLTDLMAELID
-335 LVELATDQRS
+335 LATDQRS
-345 QGEPATVDL
+345 LGEPTVI
-354 AELASSVVDRHRR
+354 ELPEIVAAVADRHRR
-367 RTDTEFVTAFD
+367 RAGVEIVTSLT
-378 PCQAVVNA
+378 PCWVEANV
-386 ALVERAIGNL
+386 ALVERAVSNL
-396 VDNAVKWSPPDEPI
+396 VDNAVKWSPSGEPI
-410 EVSVAADGTH
+410 EISVVRDVDQAI
-420 ACVRVRDR
+420 VRVADR
-428 GPGIPAA
+428 GPGIDPG
-435 LRETVFERFYR
+435 LRQLVFERFFR
-446 APEARAQPG
+446 APEARALPG

-460 SIVDYVARTHD
+460 SIVDYVARTH
-471 GTAAVLDTEGPGTTA
+471 GGSAAVVDTDGPGTTV
-486 ELRLPLAAAADA
+486 ELRLPLTPEPDSPPAD
-498 APS
+498 SG

>member
-1 MRLSF
+1 MSF

-47 RVAVLAA
+47 RVVVLVA
-54 SGGRLPERR
+54 SGGRLPEHR

-73 RDVLVQI
+73 RDVLAQI
-80 VAPNGVV
+80 VTPNGTV
-87 VYKSD
+87 VYASD
-92 DVLPVSPAVLSVA
+92 EVLPVARADLAVA
-105 DGRGGWHRGDVSADG
+105 NGQARRHRSDVSADG
-120 VRLRVLTVQIVP
+120 VRLRVLTVPVAP
-132 AGALMV
+132 VGALMV

-172 LVAGRAIRPVRR
+172 FVAGRAIRPVRR

-223 LALSRTQQHR
+223 LALSRAQQHR

-252 IELLARA
+252 IELLARSEHVPTSTEVA
-259 EQDAARA
+259 TESEEASDGAVAAL
-266 DVPAET
+266 DS
-272 AAEADDGV
+272 D
-280 LHEIMDAARADV
+280 
-292 PGETAAEAD
+292 
-301 DGSSAAGALGA
+301 
-312 AERRQMLDDV
+312 ERRQMLDDV

-345 QGEPATVDL
+345 QGEPERVDL
-354 AELASSVVDRHRR
+354 SELAASVVGRHRR
-367 RTDTEFVTAFD
+367 RTETEFVAAFE
-378 PCQAVVNA
+378 PCETVVNA
-386 ALVERAIGNL
+386 ALVERAISNL
-396 VDNAVKWSPPDEPI
+396 VDNAVKWSPPGEPI
-410 EVSVAADGTH
+410 EISVAAVDRQAH
-420 ACVRVRDR
+420 VRVRDR

-460 SIVDYVARTHD
+460 SIVDYVARSHN
-471 GTAAVLDTEGPGTTA
+471 GSASVIDTDGPGTTV
-486 ELRLPLAAAADA
+486 ELRLPLAPDGES
-498 APS
+498 PPTRQRD

>member
-1 MRLSF
+1 MSF

-17 VAVAVL
+17 VAVGVL

-33 RAEARSALDRKLDD
+33 RAEAGSALDRKLDD
-47 RVAVLAA
+47 RVAVLVA

-73 RDVLVQI
+73 SDVLVQI
-80 VAPNGVV
+80 VAPNGAV
-87 VYKSD
+87 VYASD
-92 DVLPVSPAVLSVA
+92 EVLPVAPADLAVA
-105 DGRGGWHRGDVSADG
+105 HGRSHRHRTDVSADG
-120 VRLRVLTVQIVP
+120 VRLRVLTVPV
-132 AGALMV
+132 AAGGALMV

-160 VIGVAGAGLLGF
+160 AIGVAGAGLLGF

-223 LALSRTQQHR
+223 LAQSRAQQHR

-252 IELLARA
+252 IELLVR
-259 EQDAARA
+259 
-266 DVPAET
+266 
-272 AAEADDGV
+272 AEADETSAI
-280 LHEIMDAARADV
+280 LDAD
-292 PGETAAEAD
+292 
-301 DGSSAAGALGA
+301 
-312 AERRQMLDDV
+312 ERRRMLDDV
-322 QFELDQLTELVNE
+322 QFELDQLTELTAE
-335 LVELATDQRS
+335 LVDLATDRRA
-345 QGEPATVDL
+345 QGEPEPVDL
-354 AELASSVVDRHRR
+354 AELAASVVDRHRR
-367 RTDTEFVTAFD
+367 RTETDFVTALE
-378 PCQAVVNA
+378 PCEVVVNT

-396 VDNAVKWSPPDEPI
+396 VDNAVKWSPHGEPI
-410 EVSVAADGTH
+410 EVSVAPTDREAR
-420 ACVRVRDR
+420 VRVRDR

-446 APEARAQPG
+446 APEARSQPG

-460 SIVDYVARTHD
+460 SIVDYVARSHD
-471 GTAAVLDTEGPGTTA
+471 GSAAVIDTDGPGATV
-486 ELRLPLAAAADA
+486 ELRLPLAGRG
-498 APS
+498 

>member
-1 MRLSF
+1 MSF

-47 RVAVLAA
+47 RVAVLVA

-80 VAPNGVV
+80 VVPNGTV
-87 VYKSD
+87 VYASD
-92 DVLPVSPAVLSVA
+92 EVLPVAPADIAVA
-105 DGRGGWHRGDVSADG
+105 NGRARRHRTDVSADG
-120 VRLRVLTVQIVP
+120 VRLRVLTVPVAP
-132 AGALMV
+132 LGALMV

-146 ANVAGLRNALAVVA
+146 ANVAGLRNTLAVVA
-160 VIGVAGAGLLGF
+160 VVGVAGAGLLGF

-184 LTDAARNVAQ
+184 LTSAARNVAQ

-200 PIELERDDELGEL
+200 PIDIERDDELGEL
-213 ARSFNAMLEA
+213 ASSFNAMLEA
-223 LALSRTQQHR
+223 LAISRTQQHR

-259 EQDAARA
+259 EQPA
-266 DVPAET
+266 DQPLPEQPGQQQP
-272 AAEADDGV
+272 DGRSG
-280 LHEIMDAARADV
+280 LD
-292 PGETAAEAD
+292 
-301 DGSSAAGALGA
+301 A

-322 QFELDQLTELVNE
+322 QFELDQLTELVSE

-345 QGEPATVDL
+345 QGEPEQVDL
-354 AELASSVVDRHRR
+354 AELAASVVDRHRR
-367 RTDTEFVTAFD
+367 RAGVEIVTSFA
-378 PCQAVVNA
+378 PCRIEASV
-386 ALVERAIGNL
+386 ALLERAVSNL
-396 VDNAVKWSPPDEPI
+396 VDNAVKWSPAGEPI
-410 EVSVAADGTH
+410 EISVVREDDQAI
-420 ACVRVRDR
+420 VRVRDH
-428 GPGIPAA
+428 GPGIDPG
-435 LRETVFERFYR
+435 LRTLVFERFFR
-446 APEARAQPG
+446 APEARAMPG

-460 SIVDYVARTHD
+460 SIVDYVARTH
-471 GTAAVLDTEGPGTTA
+471 GGSAAVMDTDGEGTTV
-486 ELRLPLAAAADA
+486 ELCLPRLPDGAAETGAASDGDTRSGSSGA
-498 APS
+498 GSEQG

>member
-1 MRLSF
+1 MGRWGRGCASEFAVTL

-12 LVAAS
+12 LVAIS
-17 VAVAVL
+17 VAVPVL

-33 RAEARSALDRKLDD
+33 RDEARSALDRTLED
-47 RVAVLAA
+47 RVAVLIA

-73 RDVLVQI
+73 RDVLAQI
-80 VAPNGVV
+80 VAPNGAV

-92 DVLPVSPAVLSVA
+92 EVLPVAPADIAVA
-105 DGRGGWHRGDVSADG
+105 NGRARRHRTDVSADG
-120 VRLRVLTVQIVP
+120 VRLRVLTVPISP

-160 VIGVAGAGLLGF
+160 AIGVAGAGLLGF

-223 LALSRTQQHR
+223 LALSRAQQHR
-233 LVTDAGHELR
+233 LVADAGHELR

-252 IELLARA
+252 IELLVRA
-259 EQDAARA
+259 EPSAAS
-266 DVPAET
+266 
-272 AAEADDGV
+272 AEAATQADAGGAGV
-280 LHEIMDAARADV
+280 
-292 PGETAAEAD
+292 
-301 DGSSAAGALGA
+301 ALDSD
-312 AERRQMLDDV
+312 ERRQMLDDV
-322 QFELDQLTELVNE
+322 QFELDQLTELVSE

-345 QGEPATVDL
+345 QGEPERVDL
-354 AELASSVVDRHRR
+354 AELAASVVDRHRR
-367 RTDTEFVTAFD
+367 RTETAFVTDFV
-378 PCQAVVNA
+378 PCEVVVNA

-396 VDNAVKWSPPDEPI
+396 VDNAVKWSPPGEPI
-410 EVSVAADGTH
+410 EISVAA
-420 ACVRVRDR
+420 AEREARVRVRDR

-435 LRETVFERFYR
+435 LRETVFERFDR
-446 APEARAQPG
+446 APEARSQPG

-471 GTAAVLDTEGPGTTA
+471 GTAAVVDTEGPGTTV
-486 ELRLPLAAAADA
+486 ELRLLLAPEAGSPL
-498 APS
+498 

>member
-1 MRLSF
+1 MSV

-33 RAEARSALDRKLDD
+33 RSEARSALDRKLDD
-47 RVAVLAA
+47 RVVVLAA

-73 RDVLVQI
+73 RDVLVQV
-80 VAPNGVV
+80 VAPSGAV

-92 DVLPVSPAVLSVA
+92 DVLPVGRADRAVA
-105 DGRGGWHRGDVSADG
+105 NGGTRLHRSDVSADG
-120 VRLRVLTVQIVP
+120 VRLRVLTVPISP

-146 ANVAGLRNALAVVA
+146 ENVSGLRNALALVA
-160 VIGVAGAGLLGF
+160 VVGVAGAGLLGF

-223 LALSRTQQHR
+223 LALSRAQQHR
-233 LVTDAGHELR
+233 LVADAGHELR

-259 EQDAARA
+259 EPAAA
-266 DVPAET
+266 S
-272 AAEADDGV
+272 AEADGV
-280 LHEIMDAARADV
+280 C
-292 PGETAAEAD
+292 
-301 DGSSAAGALGA
+301 AGAVVVLGSD
-312 AERRQMLDDV
+312 ERRQMLDDV
-322 QFELDQLTELVNE
+322 QFELDQLTELVSE

-345 QGEPATVDL
+345 QGEPEPVDL
-354 AELASSVVDRHRR
+354 AELAASVVDRHRR
-367 RTDTEFVTAFD
+367 RTEAAFVTEFESCEV
-378 PCQAVVNA
+378 VVNA

-396 VDNAVKWSPPDEPI
+396 VDNAVKWSPPGEPI
-410 EVSVAADGTH
+410 EISVAA
-420 ACVRVRDR
+420 AEREARVRVRDR

-460 SIVDYVARTHD
+460 SIVDYVARTH
-471 GTAAVLDTEGPGTTA
+471 GGAAAVIDTDGFGATV
-486 ELRLPLAAAADA
+486 ELRIPLAPEGESHPADTG
-498 APS
+498 

>member
-1 MRLSF
+1 MSF

-17 VAVAVL
+17 VAVGVL

-47 RVAVLAA
+47 RVAVLVA

-80 VAPNGVV
+80 VASNGAV
-87 VYKSD
+87 VYASD
-92 DVLPVSPAVLSVA
+92 EVLPVAPADLAVA
-105 DGRGGWHRGDVSADG
+105 NGRARRHRTDVSADG
-120 VRLRVLTVQIVP
+120 VRLRVLTVPVAP
-132 AGALMV
+132 VGALMV

-160 VIGVAGAGLLGF
+160 AIGVAGAGLLGF

-194 TQDLDQ
+194 TQDLNQ

-223 LALSRTQQHR
+223 LALSRAQQHR
-233 LVTDAGHELR
+233 LITDAGHELR

-259 EQDAARA
+259 EQAAA
-266 DVPAET
+266 QPPL
-272 AAEADDGV
+272 DDESG
-280 LHEIMDAARADV
+280 ER
-292 PGETAAEAD
+292 PGAQPGLD
-301 DGSSAAGALGA
+301 PD
-312 AERRQMLDDV
+312 ERRQMLDDV
-322 QFELDQLTELVNE
+322 LFELDQLTDLMAELID
-335 LVELATDQRS
+335 LATDQRS
-345 QGEPATVDL
+345 LGEPTVI
-354 AELASSVVDRHRR
+354 ELPEIVAAVADRHRR
-367 RTDTEFVTAFD
+367 RAGVEIVTSLT
-378 PCQAVVNA
+378 PCRVEANV
-386 ALVERAIGNL
+386 ALAERAVSNL
-396 VDNAVKWSPPDEPI
+396 VDNAVKWSPPGELI
-410 EVSVAADGTH
+410 EISVVRDVDQAI
-420 ACVRVRDR
+420 VRVRDR
-428 GPGIPAA
+428 GPGIDPG
-435 LRETVFERFYR
+435 LRQLVFERFFR
-446 APEARAQPG
+446 APEARALAG

-460 SIVDYVARTHD
+460 SIVDYVAHTH
-471 GTAAVLDTEGPGTTA
+471 GGSAAVVETDGPGTTV
-486 ELRLPLAAAADA
+486 ELRLPLAPGPDSPPADTD
-498 APS
+498 

>member
-1 MRLSF
+1 MSF

-23 AVSGVALWIA
+23 AISGVALWIA
-33 RAEARSALDRKLDD
+33 RSEARSALDQQLDD

-73 RDVLVQI
+73 RDVLAQI
-80 VAPNGVV
+80 VAPNGAVA
-87 VYKSD
+87 YASD
-92 DVLPVSPAVLSVA
+92 DVLPVSTADLAVA
-105 DGRGGWHRGDVSADG
+105 NGRARRHRADVSVDG
-120 VRLRVLTVQIVP
+120 VRLRVLTVPISP

-138 ASPLDEVD
+138 ARPLDEVD

-160 VIGVAGAGLLGF
+160 AIGVAGAGLLGF

-184 LTDAARNVAQ
+184 LTDAARNVAR
-194 TQDLDQ
+194 TQDLEQ

-223 LALSRTQQHR
+223 LALSRAQQHR

-252 IELLARA
+252 IELLARS
-259 EQDAARA
+259 EQAAA
-266 DVPAET
+266 PAQ
-272 AAEADDGV
+272 AATEADAVGRGAVVALD
-280 LHEIMDAARADV
+280 
-292 PGETAAEAD
+292 AD
-301 DGSSAAGALGA
+301 D
-312 AERRQMLDDV
+312 RRQMLDDV
-322 QFELDQLTELVNE
+322 QFELDQLTELVSE

-345 QGEPATVDL
+345 QGEPERVDL

-367 RTDTEFVTAFD
+367 RTEADFVTD
-378 PCQAVVNA
+378 LQSCEVVVNP
-386 ALVERAIGNL
+386 ALVERAISNL
-396 VDNAVKWSPPDEPI
+396 VDNALKWSPPGEAI
-410 EVSVAADGTH
+410 EVSIVAREGE
-420 ACVRVRDR
+420 ACLRVRDR
-428 GPGIPAA
+428 GPGIDPA
-435 LRETVFERFYR
+435 LREVVFERFYR
-446 APEARAQPG
+446 APEARSQPG

-460 SIVDYVARTHD
+460 SIVDYVARSHD
-471 GTAAVLDTEGPGTTA
+471 GTAAVIDTEGSGTTV
-486 ELRLPLAAAADA
+486 EFRLPVAEHG
-498 APS
+498 

>member
-1 MRLSF
+1 MSF

-47 RVAVLAA
+47 RVAVLVA
-54 SGGRLPERR
+54 SGGRMPERR

-80 VAPNGVV
+80 VASNGAV
-87 VYKSD
+87 VYASD
-92 DVLPVSPAVLSVA
+92 EVLPVATADVAVA
-105 DGRGGWHRGDVSADG
+105 NGRARRHRSDVSADG
-120 VRLRVLTVQIVP
+120 VRLRVLTVPVAP
-132 AGALMV
+132 VGALMV

-146 ANVAGLRNALAVVA
+146 ANVTGLRNALAVVA
-160 VIGVAGAGLLGF
+160 AVGVAGAGLLGF

-184 LTDAARNVAQ
+184 LTDAARNVAR

-223 LALSRTQQHR
+223 LALSRAQQHR

-259 EQDAARA
+259 EQLATPVEDA
-266 DVPAET
+266 
-272 AAEADDGV
+272 G
-280 LHEIMDAARADV
+280 DAVGDAV
-292 PGETAAEAD
+292 V
-301 DGSSAAGALGA
+301 ALDSN
-312 AERRQMLDDV
+312 ERRQMLDDV
-322 QFELDQLTELVNE
+322 QFELDQLTELANE

-345 QGEPATVDL
+345 QGEPERVDL
-354 AELASSVVDRHRR
+354 AELAASVVDRHRR
-367 RTDTEFVTAFD
+367 RTETDFVTEFES
-378 PCQAVVNA
+378 CEVVVSA

-396 VDNAVKWSPPDEPI
+396 VDNAVKWSPAGEPI
-410 EVSVAADGTH
+410 EVSVAAVEREAH
-420 ACVRVRDR
+420 VRVRDR
-428 GPGIPAA
+428 GPGIPIS

-446 APEARAQPG
+446 APEARSQPG

-460 SIVDYVARTHD
+460 SIVDYVARSHD
-471 GTAAVLDTEGPGTTA
+471 GSASVIDTDGPGTTV
-486 ELRLPLAAAADA
+486 EFRLPLAADSESSPVDA
-498 APS
+498 A

>member
-1 MRLSF
+1 MSF

-47 RVAVLAA
+47 RVAVLVA

-63 GVQFFGRFVP
+63 GAQFFGRFVP
-73 RDVLVQI
+73 RDVLAQI
-80 VAPNGVV
+80 VAPNGAV
-87 VYKSD
+87 VYSSD
-92 DVLPVSPAVLSVA
+92 EVLPVAPADLAVA
-105 DGRGGWHRGDVSADG
+105 HGRSHRHRTDVSAEG
-120 VRLRVLTVQIVP
+120 VRLRVLTVPV
-132 AGALMV
+132 ASGGALMV

-160 VIGVAGAGLLGF
+160 AIGVAGAGLLGF

-223 LALSRTQQHR
+223 LAVSRAQQHR

-259 EQDAARA
+259 ETDDAPAVLDA
-266 DVPAET
+266 D
-272 AAEADDGV
+272 
-280 LHEIMDAARADV
+280 
-292 PGETAAEAD
+292 
-301 DGSSAAGALGA
+301 
-312 AERRQMLDDV
+312 ERRRMLDDV
-322 QFELDQLTELVNE
+322 QFELDQLTELAAE
-335 LVELATDQRS
+335 LVELATDRRAL
-345 QGEPATVDL
+345 GEPEPVDL
-354 AELASSVVDRHRR
+354 AELAASVVDRHRR
-367 RTDTEFVTAFD
+367 RTETDFVTVLE
-378 PCQAVVNA
+378 PCEVVVNT

-396 VDNAVKWSPPDEPI
+396 VDNAVKWSPPGEPI
-410 EVSVAADGTH
+410 EVSVAATDRE
-420 ACVRVRDR
+420 ARVRVRDN
-428 GPGIPAA
+428 GPGIPAD

-446 APEARAQPG
+446 APEARSQPG

-460 SIVDYVARTHD
+460 SIVDYVARSHD
-471 GTAAVLDTEGPGTTA
+471 GSVSVIDTNGPGATV
-486 ELRLPLAAAADA
+486 ELRLPLASEADSPPVAAN
-498 APS
+498 